1 MKIKRHYTKPNE
13 CPYSSIGFK
22 KVKSE
27 IRSLDGI
34 KHSNEI
40 EFSVPE
46 NWSQVACDILAQK
59 YSRKTG
65 ISSKLKAIKETGVPS
80 WLYRHEPNDSD
91 LKGKKNIRSG
101 ETDARKIFD
110 RMAGCWAYWGWKG
123 GYFST
128 EQDAL
133 VFFDEIRYMLATQIA
148 APNSPQWFNTGLHWA
163 YGITGSPQG
172 HSFANHK
179 TGQVEKSKDT
189 YEHPQPHACFIQSV
203 NDDLLGEDG
212 VMSLWKK
219 EARLFKYGSGT
230 GTNFSNIRAKGEP
243 LSGGGQS
250 SGLMSFLKVGD
261 VSAGA
266 IKSGG
271 TTRRAAKMVIVDID
285 HPDIEDFIHW
295 KTEEEMKVAALVA
308 GSKVL
313 KTSLN
318 AILNSCINCSGSK
331 EECFD
336 VSENASLKREIKNA
350 RINGVPDGAI
360 QRVLHLARQGIDV
373 IEVPE
378 LDADWDSEAYR
389 TVAGQNANNTIRI
402 PDIFLKAVEK
412 NETWDL
418 IRRTDGAIAKSVSAR
433 LLWQEI
439 SKAAW
444 SSADPGIQYKDTI
457 NAWNTCSNDGE
468 IVASNP
474 CSEYMFLNDTACNLA
489 SLNLIKFCDKDNEF
503 DIKSFEYA
511 SRLWTI
517 VLEISVMMAQYPSK
531 EIAKRSYQYRT
542 LGLGYANLGGL
553 LMSCGIAYDSNAG
566 RSAAAAITA
575 LLTGS
580 AYLISAEMAESM
592 GPFPRFNH
600 NSQIML
606 KVIKNHRRAAEG
618 RVAYEG
624 LSYQPLPLNRS
635 ECPFKGLC
643 QRAVKVWIK
652 AQKLGTQYGFR
663 NAQVSV
669 IAPTGTIG
677 LLMDCDTTGIEPDFA
692 LVKFKKLAGGGH
704 FKIINNSVP
713 RALTSLGYSKN
724 KIKEIVTYALGHG
737 TLKGS
742 NGINHDILKK
752 KGFSDYELNLIED
765 LLPEA
770 FDIRYAFSRWTL
782 GDEFC
787 RDALGLSDKE
797 LRESGSDLLPI
808 LGFSI
813 DDITAANTFCSGAM
827 TLEGA
832 PHLLIDHLPVFDCAT
847 PCGLIGTRSL
857 TYESHILMM
866 AAAQPFISG
875 AISKTVNMPADSTID
890 ECSKVYKES
899 HSLGIKA
906 ISIYRDGSKLS
917 QPLNSTIFNQDEID
931 ELDETLKKTSHE
943 QAFTASKR
951 IVEKIVEKVIE
962 KPITRERLPDRR
974 TGYIQK
980 AAVGGHKVYL
990 HTGEF
995 EDGSLGEIFIDM
1007 HKEGAAFRSLMN
1019 NFAIAIS
1026 IGLQYGVPLEEFVEA
1041 YTFTRFEPNGPV
1053 QGNDR
1058 IKFANSI
1065 LDYIFR
1071 ELGISYLGWEEL
1083 AHVDPNSGAGDQ
1095 LGLGAAERHSN
1106 EEIIENQLNLPVYSK
1121 GFNREGINDG
1131 NDDNIVPF
1139 TFIKAD
1145 ISNSVNLQS
1154 EEEILDVDVELSYT
1168 QKLETP
1174 INSIS
1179 NSSNEKISRFRGYTG
1194 DPCNEC
1200 GHFTLIRNGT
1210 CQKCDSCGSTT
1221 GCS

>member
-1 MKIKRHYTKPNE
+1 
-13 CPYSSIGFK
+13 
-22 KVKSE
+22 
-27 IRSLDGI
+27 
-34 KHSNEI
+34 
-40 EFSVPE
+40 
-46 NWSQVACDILAQK
+46 
-59 YSRKTG
+59 
-65 ISSKLKAIKETGVPS
+65 
-80 WLYRHEPNDSD
+80 
-91 LKGKKNIRSG
+91 
-101 ETDARKIFD
+101 
-110 RMAGCWAYWGWKG
+110 
-123 GYFST
+123 
-128 EQDAL
+128 
-133 VFFDEIRYMLATQIA
+133 
-148 APNSPQWFNTGLHWA
+148 
-163 YGITGSPQG
+163 
-172 HSFANHK
+172 
-179 TGQVEKSKDT
+179 
-189 YEHPQPHACFIQSV
+189 
-203 NDDLLGEDG
+203 
-212 VMSLWKK
+212 
-219 EARLFKYGSGT
+219 
-230 GTNFSNIRAKGEP
+230 
-243 LSGGGQS
+243 
-250 SGLMSFLKVGD
+250 
-261 VSAGA
+261 
-266 IKSGG
+266 
-271 TTRRAAKMVIVDID
+271 
-285 HPDIEDFIHW
+285 
-295 KTEEEMKVAALVA
+295 
-308 GSKVL
+308 
-313 KTSLN
+313 
-318 AILNSCINCSGSK
+318 
-331 EECFD
+331 
-336 VSENASLKREIKNA
+336 
-350 RINGVPDGAI
+350 
-360 QRVLHLARQGIDV
+360 
-373 IEVPE
+373 
-378 LDADWDSEAYR
+378 
-389 TVAGQNANNTIRI
+389 
-402 PDIFLKAVEK
+402 
-412 NETWDL
+412 
-418 IRRTDGAIAKSVSAR
+418 
-433 LLWQEI
+433 
-439 SKAAW
+439 
-444 SSADPGIQYKDTI
+444 
-457 NAWNTCSNDGE
+457 
-468 IVASNP
+468 
-474 CSEYMFLNDTACNLA
+474 
-489 SLNLIKFCDKDNEF
+489 
-503 DIKSFEYA
+503 
-511 SRLWTI
+511 
-517 VLEISVMMAQYPSK
+517 
-531 EIAKRSYQYRT
+531 
-542 LGLGYANLGGL
+542 
-553 LMSCGIAYDSNAG
+553 MSCGIAYDSNAG

-592 GPFPRFNH
+592 GPFPRFKH
-600 NSQIML
+600 NSEIML
-606 KVIKNHRRAAEG
+606 RVIQNHRRAAEG
-618 RVAYEG
+618 RIAYEG

-635 ECPFKGLC
+635 ECPFDGLC
-643 QRAVKVWIK
+643 QQAVKVWRK
-652 AQKLGTQYGFR
+652 AEKIGSLYGFR

-713 RALTSLGYSKN
+713 RALTSLGYSKQ
-724 KIKEIVTYALGHG
+724 KIKEIVSYALGHG

-752 KGFSDYELNLIED
+752 KGFSDYELNQIED

-787 RDALGLSDKE
+787 RDALGLTDKE
-797 LRESGSDLLPI
+797 LRESGSDLLPV

-832 PHLLIDHLPVFDCAT
+832 PHLLVEHLPVFDCAT
-847 PCGLIGTRSL
+847 PCGVIGTRSL
-857 TYESHILMM
+857 THESHILMM

-890 ECSKVYKES
+890 ECSKVYKQA
-899 HSLGIKA
+899 HGLGIKA
-906 ISIYRDGSKLS
+906 IAIYRDGSKLS
-917 QPLNSTIFNQDEID
+917 QPLNSAIFNQDEID
-931 ELDETLKKTSHE
+931 ELDETLKKPSHE
-943 QAFTASKR
+943 RAFTASKR

-1106 EEIIENQLNLPVYSK
+1106 EEIIENHLTLPVYSK
-1121 GFNREGINDG
+1121 GFNREGIND
-1131 NDDNIVPF
+1131 DDEDNIVPF
-1139 TFIKAD
+1139 TFIKAN
-1145 ISNSVNLQS
+1145 ITSSMGVQS
-1154 EEEILDVDVELSYT
+1154 EEQILDVDIELSDA

-1174 INSIS
+1174 INNIG
-1179 NSSNEKISRFRGYTG
+1179 NSSDEKISRFRGYTG

-1200 GHFTLIRNGT
+1200 GHFTLVRNGT

>member
-1 MKIKRHYTKPNE
+1 
-13 CPYSSIGFK
+13 
-22 KVKSE
+22 
-27 IRSLDGI
+27 
-34 KHSNEI
+34 
-40 EFSVPE
+40 
-46 NWSQVACDILAQK
+46 
-59 YSRKTG
+59 
-65 ISSKLKAIKETGVPS
+65 
-80 WLYRHEPNDSD
+80 
-91 LKGKKNIRSG
+91 
-101 ETDARKIFD
+101 
-110 RMAGCWAYWGWKG
+110 
-123 GYFST
+123 
-128 EQDAL
+128 
-133 VFFDEIRYMLATQIA
+133 
-148 APNSPQWFNTGLHWA
+148 
-163 YGITGSPQG
+163 
-172 HSFANHK
+172 
-179 TGQVEKSKDT
+179 
-189 YEHPQPHACFIQSV
+189 
-203 NDDLLGEDG
+203 
-212 VMSLWKK
+212 
-219 EARLFKYGSGT
+219 
-230 GTNFSNIRAKGEP
+230 
-243 LSGGGQS
+243 
-250 SGLMSFLKVGD
+250 
-261 VSAGA
+261 
-266 IKSGG
+266 
-271 TTRRAAKMVIVDID
+271 
-285 HPDIEDFIHW
+285 
-295 KTEEEMKVAALVA
+295 
-308 GSKVL
+308 
-313 KTSLN
+313 
-318 AILNSCINCSGSK
+318 
-331 EECFD
+331 
-336 VSENASLKREIKNA
+336 
-350 RINGVPDGAI
+350 
-360 QRVLHLARQGIDV
+360 
-373 IEVPE
+373 
-378 LDADWDSEAYR
+378 
-389 TVAGQNANNTIRI
+389 
-402 PDIFLKAVEK
+402 
-412 NETWDL
+412 
-418 IRRTDGAIAKSVSAR
+418 
-433 LLWQEI
+433 
-439 SKAAW
+439 
-444 SSADPGIQYKDTI
+444 
-457 NAWNTCSNDGE
+457 
-468 IVASNP
+468 
-474 CSEYMFLNDTACNLA
+474 
-489 SLNLIKFCDKDNEF
+489 
-503 DIKSFEYA
+503 
-511 SRLWTI
+511 
-517 VLEISVMMAQYPSK
+517 MMAQYPSK

-592 GPFPRFNH
+592 GPFPRFKH
-600 NSQIML
+600 NSEIML
-606 KVIKNHRRAAEG
+606 RVIQNHRRAAEG
-618 RVAYEG
+618 RIAYEG

-635 ECPFKGLC
+635 ECPFDGLC
-643 QRAVKVWIK
+643 QQAVKVWRK
-652 AQKLGTQYGFR
+652 AEKIGSLYGFR

-713 RALTSLGYSKN
+713 RALTSLGYSKQ
-724 KIKEIVTYALGHG
+724 KIKEIVSYALGHG

-752 KGFSDYELNLIED
+752 KGFSDYELNQIED

-787 RDALGLSDKE
+787 RDALGLTDKE
-797 LRESGSDLLPI
+797 LRESGSDLLPV

-832 PHLLIDHLPVFDCAT
+832 PHLLVEHLPVFDCAT
-847 PCGLIGTRSL
+847 PCGVIGTRSL
-857 TYESHILMM
+857 THESHILMM

-890 ECSKVYKES
+890 ECSKVYKQA
-899 HSLGIKA
+899 HGLGIKA
-906 ISIYRDGSKLS
+906 IAIYRDGSKLS
-917 QPLNSTIFNQDEID
+917 QPLNSAIFNQDEID
-931 ELDETLKKTSHE
+931 ELDETLKKPSHE
-943 QAFTASKR
+943 RAFTASKR

-1106 EEIIENQLNLPVYSK
+1106 EEIIENHLTLPVYSK
-1121 GFNREGINDG
+1121 GFNREGINDD
-1131 NDDNIVPF
+1131 NEDNIVPF
-1139 TFIKAD
+1139 TFIKAN
-1145 ISNSVNLQS
+1145 ITSSVGVQS
-1154 EEEILDVDVELSYT
+1154 EEQILDVDIELSDA

-1174 INSIS
+1174 INNIG
-1179 NSSNEKISRFRGYTG
+1179 NSSDEKISRFRGYTG

-1200 GHFTLIRNGT
+1200 GHFTLVRNGT

>member
-1 MKIKRHYTKPNE
+1 
-13 CPYSSIGFK
+13 
-22 KVKSE
+22 
-27 IRSLDGI
+27 
-34 KHSNEI
+34 
-40 EFSVPE
+40 
-46 NWSQVACDILAQK
+46 
-59 YSRKTG
+59 
-65 ISSKLKAIKETGVPS
+65 
-80 WLYRHEPNDSD
+80 
-91 LKGKKNIRSG
+91 
-101 ETDARKIFD
+101 
-110 RMAGCWAYWGWKG
+110 
-123 GYFST
+123 
-128 EQDAL
+128 
-133 VFFDEIRYMLATQIA
+133 
-148 APNSPQWFNTGLHWA
+148 
-163 YGITGSPQG
+163 
-172 HSFANHK
+172 
-179 TGQVEKSKDT
+179 
-189 YEHPQPHACFIQSV
+189 
-203 NDDLLGEDG
+203 
-212 VMSLWKK
+212 
-219 EARLFKYGSGT
+219 
-230 GTNFSNIRAKGEP
+230 
-243 LSGGGQS
+243 
-250 SGLMSFLKVGD
+250 
-261 VSAGA
+261 
-266 IKSGG
+266 
-271 TTRRAAKMVIVDID
+271 
-285 HPDIEDFIHW
+285 
-295 KTEEEMKVAALVA
+295 
-308 GSKVL
+308 
-313 KTSLN
+313 
-318 AILNSCINCSGSK
+318 
-331 EECFD
+331 
-336 VSENASLKREIKNA
+336 
-350 RINGVPDGAI
+350 
-360 QRVLHLARQGIDV
+360 
-373 IEVPE
+373 
-378 LDADWDSEAYR
+378 
-389 TVAGQNANNTIRI
+389 
-402 PDIFLKAVEK
+402 
-412 NETWDL
+412 
-418 IRRTDGAIAKSVSAR
+418 
-433 LLWQEI
+433 
-439 SKAAW
+439 
-444 SSADPGIQYKDTI
+444 
-457 NAWNTCSNDGE
+457 
-468 IVASNP
+468 
-474 CSEYMFLNDTACNLA
+474 
-489 SLNLIKFCDKDNEF
+489 
-503 DIKSFEYA
+503 
-511 SRLWTI
+511 
-517 VLEISVMMAQYPSK
+517 
-531 EIAKRSYQYRT
+531 
-542 LGLGYANLGGL
+542 
-553 LMSCGIAYDSNAG
+553 MSCGIAYDSNAG

-592 GPFPRFNH
+592 GPFPRFKH
-600 NSQIML
+600 NSEIML
-606 KVIKNHRRAAEG
+606 RVIQNHRRAAEG
-618 RVAYEG
+618 RIAYEG

-635 ECPFKGLC
+635 ECPFDGLC
-643 QRAVKVWIK
+643 QQAVKVWRK
-652 AQKLGTQYGFR
+652 AEKIGSLYGFR

-713 RALTSLGYSKN
+713 RALTSLGYSKQ
-724 KIKEIVTYALGHG
+724 KIKEIVSYALGHG

-752 KGFSDYELNLIED
+752 KGFSDYELNQIED

-787 RDALGLSDKE
+787 RDALGLTDKE
-797 LRESGSDLLPI
+797 LRESGSDLLPV

-832 PHLLIDHLPVFDCAT
+832 PHLLVEHLPVFDCAT
-847 PCGLIGTRSL
+847 PCGVVGTRSL
-857 TYESHILMM
+857 THESHILMM

-890 ECSKVYKES
+890 ECSKVYKQA
-899 HSLGIKA
+899 HGLGIKA
-906 ISIYRDGSKLS
+906 IAIYRDGSKLS
-917 QPLNSTIFNQDEID
+917 QPLNSAIFNQDEID
-931 ELDETLKKTSHE
+931 ELDETLKKPSHE
-943 QAFTASKR
+943 RAFTASKR

-1106 EEIIENQLNLPVYSK
+1106 EEIIENHLTLPVYSK
-1121 GFNREGINDG
+1121 GFNREGINDD
-1131 NDDNIVPF
+1131 NEDNIVPF
-1139 TFIKAD
+1139 TFIKAN
-1145 ISNSVNLQS
+1145 ITSSMGGQS
-1154 EEEILDVDVELSYT
+1154 EEQILDVDIELSDA

-1174 INSIS
+1174 INNIG
-1179 NSSNEKISRFRGYTG
+1179 NSSDEKISRFRGYTG

-1200 GHFTLIRNGT
+1200 GHFTLVRNGT

>member
-1 MKIKRHYTKPNE
+1 
-13 CPYSSIGFK
+13 
-22 KVKSE
+22 
-27 IRSLDGI
+27 
-34 KHSNEI
+34 
-40 EFSVPE
+40 
-46 NWSQVACDILAQK
+46 
-59 YSRKTG
+59 
-65 ISSKLKAIKETGVPS
+65 
-80 WLYRHEPNDSD
+80 
-91 LKGKKNIRSG
+91 
-101 ETDARKIFD
+101 
-110 RMAGCWAYWGWKG
+110 
-123 GYFST
+123 
-128 EQDAL
+128 
-133 VFFDEIRYMLATQIA
+133 
-148 APNSPQWFNTGLHWA
+148 
-163 YGITGSPQG
+163 
-172 HSFANHK
+172 
-179 TGQVEKSKDT
+179 
-189 YEHPQPHACFIQSV
+189 
-203 NDDLLGEDG
+203 
-212 VMSLWKK
+212 
-219 EARLFKYGSGT
+219 
-230 GTNFSNIRAKGEP
+230 
-243 LSGGGQS
+243 
-250 SGLMSFLKVGD
+250 
-261 VSAGA
+261 
-266 IKSGG
+266 
-271 TTRRAAKMVIVDID
+271 
-285 HPDIEDFIHW
+285 
-295 KTEEEMKVAALVA
+295 
-308 GSKVL
+308 
-313 KTSLN
+313 
-318 AILNSCINCSGSK
+318 
-331 EECFD
+331 
-336 VSENASLKREIKNA
+336 
-350 RINGVPDGAI
+350 
-360 QRVLHLARQGIDV
+360 
-373 IEVPE
+373 
-378 LDADWDSEAYR
+378 
-389 TVAGQNANNTIRI
+389 
-402 PDIFLKAVEK
+402 
-412 NETWDL
+412 
-418 IRRTDGAIAKSVSAR
+418 
-433 LLWQEI
+433 
-439 SKAAW
+439 
-444 SSADPGIQYKDTI
+444 
-457 NAWNTCSNDGE
+457 
-468 IVASNP
+468 
-474 CSEYMFLNDTACNLA
+474 
-489 SLNLIKFCDKDNEF
+489 
-503 DIKSFEYA
+503 
-511 SRLWTI
+511 
-517 VLEISVMMAQYPSK
+517 MMAQYPSK

-542 LGLGYANLGGL
+542 LGLGYTNLGGL

-592 GPFPRFNH
+592 GPFPRFKH
-600 NSQIML
+600 NSEIML
-606 KVIKNHRRAAEG
+606 RVIQNHRRAAEG
-618 RVAYEG
+618 RIAYEG

-635 ECPFKGLC
+635 ECPFDGLC
-643 QRAVKVWIK
+643 QQAVKVWRK
-652 AQKLGTQYGFR
+652 AEKIGSLYGFR

-713 RALTSLGYSKN
+713 RALTSLGYSKQ
-724 KIKEIVTYALGHG
+724 KIKEIVSYALGHG

-752 KGFSDYELNLIED
+752 KGFSDYELNQIED

-787 RDALGLSDKE
+787 RDALGLTDKE
-797 LRESGSDLLPI
+797 LRESGSDLLPV

-832 PHLLIDHLPVFDCAT
+832 PHLLVEHLPVFDCAT
-847 PCGLIGTRSL
+847 PCGVIGTRSL
-857 TYESHILMM
+857 THESHILMM

-890 ECSKVYKES
+890 ECSKVYKQA
-899 HSLGIKA
+899 HGLGIKA
-906 ISIYRDGSKLS
+906 IAIYRDGSKLS
-917 QPLNSTIFNQDEID
+917 QPLNSAIFNQDEID
-931 ELDETLKKTSHE
+931 ELDETLKKPSHE
-943 QAFTASKR
+943 RAFTASKR

-1106 EEIIENQLNLPVYSK
+1106 EEIIENHLTLPVYSK
-1121 GFNREGINDG
+1121 GFNREGINDD
-1131 NDDNIVPF
+1131 NEDNIVPF
-1139 TFIKAD
+1139 TFIKAN
-1145 ISNSVNLQS
+1145 ITSSMGVQS
-1154 EEEILDVDVELSYT
+1154 EEQILDVDIELSDA

-1174 INSIS
+1174 INNIG
-1179 NSSNEKISRFRGYTG
+1179 NSSDEKISRFRGYTG

-1200 GHFTLIRNGT
+1200 GHFTLVRNGT